1 MLAYLLVALGAA
13 AAWSAAAAR
22 ALPEYD
28 AARAAAA
35 AGMAAPAA
43 RDVDAKLR
51 QIEGRGGVALSAQ
64 LPVPAFLWGDQAAML
79 RKSAGVRPP
88 PGAEPPATARAHL
101 RDLADAYRFTEADI
115 ETLPVH
121 DVQRLSDGS
130 AIVRFRNAAAGIEI
144 FRESVN
150 VLLDRSG
157 GLVAIG
163 GAAMGAA
170 GTLSKSVPVAGPI
183 TPSTAAAAALV
194 DYGVDPAVALHLRTE
209 AVRDG
214 YDLLTL
220 PPGLADRDGTSLAE
234 LVRVRPVWYRLG
246 TALVPAHYVEL
257 QVHDGAAP
265 GSVDAYA
272 YVVSGRDGAVLY
284 RHSLTAD
291 AAFTYRAWAESTP
304 PYLPLPDPS
313 GRAFFPHPTGSPDGV
328 QPPLA
333 GGNLVTLQNA
343 PFSRN
348 DPWLPPGATRTIGNN
363 VEAFANLQA
372 PDDFGPSAVDEC
384 NPVLPV
390 NGDLHACTSSG
401 GAFDYGYDFGQPP
414 NASRAQVMA
423 AVTNLFYLIN
433 YLHDWYYDAG
443 FTEAAGNA
451 QADNYGRGGLAGDS
465 LIAQAQDYTGVNNA
479 SMSTPADGQRPRM
492 RVLVWDT
499 GTSLVRVAAPAT
511 VSGVKPSA
519 TAAFGAQVFDFTAEV
534 AAAKDAADSLGPSTT
549 DGCSAYLDPA
559 AVAGKIALV
568 DRGVCTF
575 VEKARNA
582 QAAGA
587 IGLLVANNV
596 TGLVSMAGTDT
607 SVTIPLAS
615 IALDD
620 GAAVRDALGAGP
632 VRVRMARAVGVN
644 RDAALDTTLVA
655 HEWGHYISNRLIN
668 DANGLTTSQA
678 IGMGEGF
685 ADFHALL
692 LLVKAAD
699 RDRPNNADFSATYS
713 STRYP
718 LGGSD
723 FAPDVYNNAYY
734 YGIRRY
740 PYTRDLAKN
749 PLTFRHIAADAILPA
764 SPPPSPRSS
773 AGDNAEVHN
782 TGEVWASM
790 LWECYSNLLNDTAR
804 LSFDQAQDRMKRYL
818 VAAYKIMPS
827 DPTFITG
834 RDALLA
840 VMQAQDPR
848 DRELCLAGFAKRG
861 AGIGAVAPSPLA
873 QDNTG
878 VVQSFRIKAAP
889 ANTLAAVE
897 YYHAGFDHYFV
908 TYLPD
913 EIAKLDN
920 GTFAG
925 WVRTGESLDVYPDL
939 AAAAGVCRFFSTAF
953 APKSS
958 HFYTADPTECQN
970 VRQNPN
976 WQFEAVVFALPVP
989 DAAGTCPV
997 GTTPVYRLYNDG
1009 AGRAPNHRYTT
1020 RLAIREQ
1027 MRARGWI
1034 PEGQGPLGVAMCS
1047 PL

>member
-1 MLAYLLVALGAA
+1 M
-13 AAWSAAAAR
+13 AAR

-28 AARAAAA
+28 AARAAAVA
-35 AGMAAPAA
+35 VVTTAGA

-51 QIEGRGGVALSAQ
+51 KVEGGGGAALSEQ
-64 LPVPAFLWGDQAAML
+64 LPVPAFLWGEAAAVL
-79 RKSAGVRPP
+79 RKSSGGLTSGGLAA
-88 PGAEPPATARAHL
+88 PGAEPAAVARAHL

-115 ETLPVH
+115 DTLPVH
-121 DVQRLSDGS
+121 EVQRLGDGG
-130 AIVRFRNAAAGIEI
+130 AIVRFRNTAAGIEI
-144 FRESVN
+144 FRERVN
-150 VLLDRSG
+150 VLLDRGG

-170 GTLSKSVPVAGPI
+170 DTPSKSAPTASRI
-183 TPSTAAAAALV
+183 APSKAAAAALV
-194 DYGVDPAVALHLRTE
+194 DYGVDPDVAVRLRRE

-220 PPGLADRDGTSLAE
+220 PPGLVGRDGMTLAE
-234 LVRVRPVWYRLG
+234 AVRVRPIWYRLG

-257 QVHDGAAP
+257 QMHDGAAP

-272 YVVSGRDGAVLY
+272 YVISGRDGALLY

-291 AAFTYRAWAESTP
+291 AAYTYRVFAESAP

-313 GRAFFPHPTGSPDGV
+313 GRAFFPHPTGLPDGA

-348 DPWLPPGATRTIGNN
+348 DPWLPSGATRTVGNN
-363 VEAFANLQA
+363 VEAFANLQS
-372 PDDFGPSAVDEC
+372 PDDFGPAAVDEC
-384 NPVLPV
+384 NPTLPV
-390 NGDLHACTSSG
+390 SSDLHACTSSG
-401 GAFDYGYDFGQPP
+401 AAFDYSYDFSQAPGATRP
-414 NASRAQVMA
+414 QVMA

-451 QADNYGRGGLAGDS
+451 QTNNYGRGGLANDS
-465 LIAQAQDYTGVNNA
+465 LIAQAQDFTGVNNA

-492 RVLVWDT
+492 RLLVWDT

-511 VSGVKPSA
+511 LSGVKGSA

-534 AAAKDAADSLGPSTT
+534 AAAQDAADSLGPTTT

-587 IGLLVANNV
+587 IALLVANNV
-596 TGLVSMAGTDT
+596 TGLVSMAGADP

-620 GAAVRDALGAGP
+620 GADIRGALGAGP
-632 VRVRMARAVGVN
+632 VKVRMARAVGVH
-644 RDAALDTTLVA
+644 RDAALDTSLVA

-668 DANGLTTSQA
+668 DANGLTTNQA

-699 RDRPNNADFSATYS
+699 RNRSNNADFSATYS

-718 LGGSD
+718 LGGPD

-749 PLTFRHIAADAILPA
+749 PLTFRHIATDATLPA
-764 SPPPSPRSS
+764 SPAPSPRAPAS
-773 AGDNAEVHN
+773 DNAEVHN

-790 LWECYSNLLNDTAR
+790 LWECYSNLLNDTTR

-818 VAAYKIMPS
+818 VAAYKIMPA

-878 VVQSFRIKAAP
+878 VVQSFRVNAAP

-908 TYLPD
+908 TYVAD
-913 EIAKLDN
+913 EIAKLDD

-925 WVRTGESLDVYPDL
+925 WVRTGDSLDVYPQL

-958 HFYTADPTECQN
+958 HFYTANPSECAN
-970 VRQNPN
+970 VRQNPD

-989 DAAGTCPV
+989 NAAGACPV

-1009 AGRAPNHRYTT
+1009 AGAAPNHRYTT
-1020 RLAIREQ
+1020 RLAV
-1027 MRARGWI
+1027 RAEMLGRGWI
-1034 PEGQGPLGVAMCS
+1034 PEGQGALGVAMCS